1 MRCPVCLGYIHKSRI
16 DGRCSGKIF
25 AISASVFFGQP
36 NSELTAPLTGFMFD
50 PVSEEIRSASGR
62 FRIDSNGYLHAT
74 GAQISG
80 SGSFTGSVTA
90 TSGTFS
96 GDIKC
101 RNFEVSE
108 GTESMEATLETNNKT
123 INQIYYLL
131 DALNAAVNDWNML
144 PSVDKSYELIDVT
157 SFNGRIFQVSSSS
170 IPGAAYIVFQG
181 VEEGFENQ
189 EGAPRILFYDNNRE
203 PLMLKAAGLDLQIVN
218 ESGYSDTNALGLSSK
233 DYFMTRGTYLNEDS
247 VEIDFVLD
255 FGDTM
260 MASLPVIPA
269 SEESN
274 DANMNRP
281 YGQLYVTDEGF
292 VKMRLR

>member
-1 MRCPVCLGYIHKSRI
+1 
-16 DGRCSGKIF
+16 
-25 AISASVFFGQP
+25 
-36 NSELTAPLTGFMFD
+36 
-50 PVSEEIRSASGR
+50 
-62 FRIDSNGYLHAT
+62 
-74 GAQISG
+74 
-80 SGSFTGSVTA
+80 
-90 TSGTFS
+90 
-96 GDIKC
+96 
-101 RNFEVSE
+101 
-108 GTESMEATLETNNKT
+108 
-123 INQIYYLL
+123 
-131 DALNAAVNDWNML
+131 
-144 PSVDKSYELIDVT
+144 
-157 SFNGRIFQVSSSS
+157 
-170 IPGAAYIVFQG
+170 
-181 VEEGFENQ
+181 
-189 EGAPRILFYDNNRE
+189 
-203 PLMLKAAGLDLQIVN
+203 MLKAAGLDLQIVN